1 MSGHSKWST
10 IKHKKAAADAKK
22 GKEFSKL
29 ARLIAVESRLAG
41 GNINSPTLKTLID
54 KAKTVNMP
62 KDNIERAVQKG
73 AGGGADSSESVT
85 YELYGPGG
93 VALLVDTVT
102 DNRNRTVAE
111 LKHLVSKLGYQL
123 AEPGA
128 AMWAFTKNGTDWAAN
143 IRTPI
148 TDEDVESLQTL
159 VEAIEAHDD
168 VEEVYTNAE

>member
-10 IKHKKAAADAKK
+10 IKHKKADADAKK

-41 GNINSPTLKTLID
+41 GNTDSPALKALVD
-54 KAKTVNMP
+54 KAKAVNMP
-62 KDNIERAVQKG
+62 KENIERAIQKG
-73 AGGGADSSESVT
+73 VGGGSDNTESVT

-93 VALLVDTVT
+93 VAILIDTVT

-128 AMWAFTKNGTDWAAN
+128 AMWAFVKEGADWIPNTKV
-143 IRTPI
+143 PVS
-148 TDEDVESLQTL
+148 DVDVDALQKL
-159 VEAIEAHDD
+159 LEAVEAHDD